1 MSAPAPG
8 RPGHVVLV
16 GMMGVG
22 KTTVG
27 RRLAEALRRPFSDSD
42 LEVEA
47 RTGRTVRAIFETEGE
62 PAFRAIEAQVMAD
75 ALATPEPTVIAAAGG
90 VVLDPANREQLRRA
104 GTVVW
109 LRAPVVVLVDRVASG
124 AHRPAVEADPAG
136 TLQQMEDT
144 RTALYTEVADV
155 VVDSSLPVTE
165 VVAEVL
171 SAVEQR
177 EAAA

>member
-27 RRLAEALRRPFSDSD
+27 RRLAEVLGRPFSDSD

-47 RTGRTVRAIFETEGE
+47 RTGRTVREIFDADGE
-62 PAFRAIEAQVMAD
+62 PAFRALESQVMAD
-75 ALATPEPTVIAAAGG
+75 ALAAPEPTVIAAAGG

-109 LRAPVVVLVDRVASG
+109 LRAPVVVLVDRVATGS
-124 AHRPAVEADPAG
+124 HRPAVEADPAG

-155 VVDSSLPVTE
+155 VVDSSLPVAE
-165 VVAEVL
+165 VVSRVL
-171 SAVEQR
+171 RAVEQR

>member
-1 MSAPAPG
+1 MSRPAPH

-27 RRLAEALRRPFSDSD
+27 LRLAEVLGRPFSDSD
-42 LEVEA
+42 AEVEA
-47 RTGRTVRAIFETEGE
+47 RAGRTVRAIFEADGE
-62 PAFRAIEAQVMAD
+62 PAFRALESEVLAD
-75 ALATPEPTVIAAAGG
+75 ALVSVEPTVIAAAGG
-90 VVLDPANREQLRRA
+90 VVLDPGNRARLQSA

-109 LRAPVVVLVDRVASG
+109 LQAPVVVLVDRVISG

-136 TLQQMEDT
+136 TLSLMEET
-144 RTALYTEVADV
+144 RADLYAEVADV
-155 VVDSSLPVTE
+155 MVDSSLPVGD
-165 VVAEVL
+165 VVARVL
-171 SAVEQR
+171 AAIEQR